1 MNLCSICRAKKLEYE
16 HWLCLMNKEVKE
28 FIRKLTKEKSR
39 VFINILD
46 IKSTIEIKHLILIYI
61 MNNIERS
68 SFMDFLVNIID
79 LNSKT
84 NLEYE
89 IDF

>member
-1 MNLCSICRAKKLEYE
+1 
-16 HWLCLMNKEVKE
+16 MNKEVKE